1 MKVINGAVYK
11 NGSFTEETVCTAG
24 MYFADASD
32 DGEVLD
38 AGGCYVIPGLID
50 IHFHG
55 CDGVDFCDGN
65 IEAIEK
71 IAAYEL
77 AHGITTIHPATM
89 TLDEERLAGIGK
101 TALAFYRRQEESW
114 KDFHSQRQ
122 GEEPQYAELAGIYME
137 GPFVSMAKKGA
148 QNPAYVKEPDA
159 GMFRRLQE
167 AAGGLFRICVVAPE
181 TEGGL
186 AFIDEVKGEVRV
198 SVAHTAADYDT
209 AVRAFAHG
217 AGQVTHLYNAMPPL
231 THRAPGVI
239 GAACDREDVMPE
251 LICDGVHIHPS
262 VIRATFK
269 MFGADRIL
277 LISDSM
283 MATGMADGTY
293 ALGGQEVTVRGNL
306 ATLSV
311 DGAIAGSVTN
321 LFDCMRYAV
330 REAGIPLADAVR
342 CATENPARA
351 IGIDGTHGSI
361 ATGRYADFVLM
372 DRDLKLCC
380 VVKRGRRRDICG

>member
-11 NGSFTEETVCTAG
+11 NGSFTEETVCTSGA
-24 MYFADASD
+24 YFADESG
-32 DGEVLD
+32 DGEILD

-55 CDGVDFCDGN
+55 CAGVDFCDGN
-65 IEAIEK
+65 IEAVEK
-71 IAAYEL
+71 IAEYEL

-101 TALAFYRRQEESW
+101 TALAFYRAQQESW
-114 KDFHSQRQ
+114 ESGKGARF
-122 GEEPQYAELAGIYME
+122 AELAGIYME

-148 QNPAYVKEPDA
+148 QNPAYVKEPDVA
-159 GMFRRLQE
+159 MFQRFQE
-167 AAGGLFRICVVAPE
+167 AAGGLCRICVVAPE
-181 TEGGL
+181 IPGAL
-186 AFIDEVKGEVRV
+186 AFIDAVKGDVRV
-198 SVAHTAADYDT
+198 SVAHTAADYDE
-209 AVRAFAHG
+209 AVRAFCHG
-217 AGQVTHLYNAMPPL
+217 ARQVTHLYNAMPPF

-239 GAACDREDVMPE
+239 GAACDRADVTPE

-269 MFGADRIL
+269 MFGAERIL

-283 MATGMADGTY
+283 MATGMPDGIY
-293 ALGGQEVTVRGNL
+293 SLGGQEAEVKGNL
-306 ATLSV
+306 ATLTV

-342 CATENPARA
+342 CASENPAKA
-351 IGIDGTHGSI
+351 IGIDRTHGSI
-361 ATGRYADFVLM
+361 TAGKYADFVLM
-372 DRDLKLCC
+372 DRSLEIRQ
-380 VVKRGRRRDICG
+380 VVKRGRRREV